1 MTIKLK
7 LNKDN
12 ILLEFMQ
19 SETGYWD
26 DLKEGEKVVINNDI
40 NYSTLSEFVGY
51 CYDETKKTFSKPNE
65 LKFKE
70 IRIKRNQLLIDS
82 DYTQLS
88 DSAHK
93 GTKEEWKVYR
103 QKLRDI
109 TKDVTDPDVIA
120 FPEEPK

>member
-1 MTIKLK
+1 MYNVIVYNNTGKISTE
-7 LNKDN
+7 NKDE
-12 ILLEFMQ
+12 ILVTTSQDIISNLMDWTYDPVNKNFFK
-19 SETGYWD
+19 G
-26 DLKEGEKVVINNDI
+26 ND
-40 NYSTLSEFVGY
+40 Y
-51 CYDETKKTFSKPNE
+51 
-65 LKFKE
+65 KFRSA
-70 IRIKRNQLLIDS
+70 RIKRDQLLIDS

-93 GTKEEWKVYR
+93 GTKEEWKIYR